1 METNSGRH
9 SGDQPGGKPG
19 RTPLSCLNRFRDT
32 LGATVLVLYAKSG
45 LGSICRPLLWAG
57 PSGPIR
63 QGLYPVVA
71 REARLPADFL
81 AQGKWVSLPASALG
95 SFPEP
100 TRVWVAPV
108 RAARP
113 EPFVLAVFD
122 PPAEAAELPVPPS
135 FGVSRAGK
143 WVAQTWLARRERA
156 DTGELLTPALARLR
170 QAFFQKPS
178 FLDAVNGFL
187 AEFARASGLTGARLF
202 LQSGSGEFK
211 TIFSSW
217 DDPALLVAEKLHMIL
232 RKAMDAGKAVLNAD
246 HPALAE
252 LAPGLKACF
261 LRLDAPPYQAHFLGV
276 TRSEVPWPMGL
287 AIALKRGVRLMLAF
301 QREVHQLENQLR
313 DLVIQRDTEQVILE
327 LMVLRGQE
335 EFHRCLPEL
344 VKDYLGVENVACYFR
359 VRGDHLCRHAWA
371 GPAATAQTPWE
382 YFKFNPNTLLG
393 GCFKSGKAILKP
405 DLGRID
411 HRRLEDGL
419 IAEAVLY
426 FPLMERGKATAVL
439 VAADSHSGGINFAHL
454 HRLAR
459 LSPFL
464 DQAARNNRLYAQ
476 AMQLFHL
483 DLETG
488 LLNRRGFEARL
499 EVQLDRIKH
508 GGEPFS
514 LLMASLDRP
523 DRLRLDSAGLSPH
536 LFLSRLSRFFMDVL
550 PPGAVLA
557 HLGEQT
563 FMFLVTGYELENAL
577 KLARKVCAR
586 CREVLWEAEVL
597 PTLSIGVSSCPI
609 NGLGLDELM
618 LSAEQAMTVSRFQG
632 GDMASI
638 MGSQV
643 IKQLAIKVV
652 SGFIGKP
659 HLETGPELVDGVL
672 QRLSEPNELSG
683 SLTVLEMINSL
694 AEAIDAKDSY
704 TKNHT
709 LETSL
714 YSVVLGRRMGLDE
727 KTLERL
733 RIAAKLHDIGKIGIP
748 ESILCKKG
756 KLSQEESL
764 VMRRHPE
771 LGARI
776 LRPIASL
783 HHISVIVEH
792 HHEWWDGTGYPHQL
806 KGEEIPVESRV
817 LAVID
822 SYHAMISRRSYR
834 EPLKLEEALAE
845 IERAAGS
852 QFDPYVACLFVS
864 MMREKEN
871 PLNVSASSDTTV

>member
-1 METNSGRH
+1 MGMQGRRH
-9 SGDQPGGKPG
+9 PGEQPSKKRGN
-19 RTPLSCLNRFRDT
+19 TPQVCLNQFRSAA
-32 LGATVLVLYAKSG
+32 GVAVLVLYAKSG
-45 LGSICRPLLWAG
+45 QASGHHPLLCAG
-57 PSGPIR
+57 PAGVTR
-63 QGLYPVVA
+63 QGLYPAVDLETA
-71 REARLPADFL
+71 LPPDFRD
-81 AQGKWVSLPASALG
+81 AGRWVTLPASILG
-95 SFPEP
+95 SFAEGAAV
-100 TRVWVAPV
+100 RLAPV
-108 RAARP
+108 WAARP
-113 EPFVLAVFD
+113 EPFILAAFD
-122 PPAEAAELPVPPS
+122 PPAASVELPVPPA
-135 FGVSRAGK
+135 FGASRAGR
-143 WVAQTWLARRERA
+143 WVAQAWLSRRERA
-156 DTGELLTPALARLR
+156 DADQLLAPALAGLR
-170 QAFFQKPS
+170 QSFFQKPS
-178 FLDAVNGFL
+178 FLDAVNVFL
-187 AEFARASGLTGARLF
+187 AQFSRSAALSGARLF
-202 LQSGSGEFK
+202 MQSGSAEYK

-217 DDPALLVAEKLHMIL
+217 DDPSLLVAENLHMVL
-232 RKAMDAGKAVLNAD
+232 RKAMEAGETIQNAG
-246 HPALAE
+246 HPALAN
-252 LAPGLKACF
+252 LAPGLKGCF
-261 LRLDAPPYQAHFLGV
+261 LRVESPPYQVNFLGV
-276 TRSEVPWPMGL
+276 TQVSRPWPKGL
-287 AIALKRGVRLMLAF
+287 STALKKGLRRMLAF
-301 QREVHQLENQLR
+301 QREVSLLESQLR
-313 DLVIQRDTEQVILE
+313 DLVIQRETEQLILG
-327 LMVLRGQE
+327 LMVLKGQE
-335 EFHRCLPEL
+335 DFHRCLPEL
-344 VKDYLGVENVACYFR
+344 VRSYLGVENVACYFR

-371 GPAATAQTPWE
+371 GPASTALPPWE
-382 YFKFNPNTLLG
+382 YAKFDPNTFLG

-405 DLGRID
+405 DLGRLGR
-411 HRRLEDGL
+411 RRLDDGL
-419 IAEAVLY
+419 TAEAVLY
-426 FPLMERGKATAVL
+426 FPIMERGKATAVL
-439 VAADSHSGGINFAHL
+439 VVADSHPGGVNFIHL

-464 DQAARNNRLYAQ
+464 DQAARNNRLHAQ

-499 EVQLDRIKH
+499 EVQLDRIKR

-523 DRLRLDSAGLSPH
+523 DRLRLDSIGLSPH
-536 LFLSRLSRFFMDVL
+536 QFLSKLSRFFMEVL

-557 HLGEQT
+557 HLGEHA
-563 FMFLVTGYELENAL
+563 FIFLVTGFDLDKAL
-577 KLARKVCAR
+577 QLARKVCAR

-609 NGLGLDELM
+609 NGLGLDELI

-652 SGFIGKP
+652 SGFFGKP
-659 HLETGPELVDGVL
+659 HLETGPDLVDGVL
-672 QRLSEPNELSG
+672 QRLADPLEPDS
-683 SLTVLEMINSL
+683 SLTMLEMINSL
-694 AEAIDAKDSY
+694 AEAIDAKDTY

-714 YSVVLGRRMGLDE
+714 YAVVLGRRMGLDD

-748 ESILCKKG
+748 ERILCKKG
-756 KLSQEESL
+756 KLNQEEAL

-792 HHEWWDGTGYPHQL
+792 HHERWDGGGYPHQL

-817 LAVID
+817 LSVID
-822 SYHAMISRRSYR
+822 AYHAMISRRSYR
-834 EPLKLEEALAE
+834 NPLPLEEALAE
-845 IERAAGS
+845 IERHSGS

-871 PLNVSASSDTTV
+871 PLSVSSGSD